1 MWKRVVHDR
10 GLSASIASIS
20 SDRLFNEICDRFDG
34 VSLSVFRTAAAPLVL
49 FFLALIIH
57 DLVGSLSALIRQWE
71 TNTKFSVFFSTFGS
85 VRRNPTFALIWI
97 DYFKLF
103 RGIFFCFCFNLI
115 LFNSFGAEE
124 WRRLGLLRCFA
135 NETLKKRVATRKTLL
150 VCNCSCR
157 SDGEIYE
164 P

>member
-57 DLVGSLSALIRQWE
+57 DLVGSLSALIRQ
-71 TNTKFSVFFSTFGS
+71 
-85 VRRNPTFALIWI
+85 
-97 DYFKLF
+97 
-103 RGIFFCFCFNLI
+103 
-115 LFNSFGAEE
+115 
-124 WRRLGLLRCFA
+124 
-135 NETLKKRVATRKTLL
+135 
-150 VCNCSCR
+150 
-157 SDGEIYE
+157 
-164 P
+164 